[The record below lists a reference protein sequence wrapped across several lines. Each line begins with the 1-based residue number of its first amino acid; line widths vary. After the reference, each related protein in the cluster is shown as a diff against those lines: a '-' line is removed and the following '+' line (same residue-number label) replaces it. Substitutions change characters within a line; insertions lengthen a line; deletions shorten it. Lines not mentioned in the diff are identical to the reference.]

1 MDITGMGQLEK
12 MQEPKD
18 IIHHYSG
25 KLNEEGLSEEWMKV
39 KSITKLL
46 LQS

>member
-1 MDITGMGQLEK
+1 MGQLEK

-18 IIHHYSG
+18 TIHHYSG
-25 KLNEEGLSEEWMKV
+25 KLNEEGLSEEQWKV
-39 KSITKLL
+39 KANTKPL